1 MQKSSLEALTFTR
14 SHCYRD
20 DDPSTMDDLVYS
32 IPYSV
37 LRNVLQEQLVKQEH
51 CDAYAKA
58 SKHGGGDFEEDLE
71 DRMLK
76 RKKNA

>member
-1 MQKSSLEALTFTR
+1 
-14 SHCYRD
+14 
-20 DDPSTMDDLVYS
+20 MDDLVYS